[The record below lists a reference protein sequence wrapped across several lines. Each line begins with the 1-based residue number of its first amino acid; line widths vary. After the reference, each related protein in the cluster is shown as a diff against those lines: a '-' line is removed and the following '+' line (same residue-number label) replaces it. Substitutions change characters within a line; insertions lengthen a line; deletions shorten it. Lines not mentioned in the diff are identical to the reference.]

1 MLHLGIWAAVFLPMV
16 SYSRRYIVILT
27 VYTAVFVS
35 AGYVPFLGG
44 LNVGGKDIVCG
55 YLFGM
60 SYFFFLTWFCG
71 AARKVSSPAV
81 GRLVY
86 KVTLV
91 ALILPV
97 LMPLLV
103 WGYWVVSGG
112 YTLSSSILLTLFQT
126 NLDESVAYM
135 KNQNVILWVCGALGL
150 CFMMAGVVKVLR
162 AALHVDIQMPRR
174 YMACLCFLV
183 FMVISLVSV
192 NQDLEKYLP
201 VRISV
206 EVQEALR
213 EYCAYGEARAMR
225 EERLKD
231 LKERHLSYTRGGIR
245 PCYWRI

>member
-1 MLHLGIWAAVFLPMV
+1 MIEQRMDQSRQWLRRIALIFVVVLVGAGIQMTVLPDALTHPRITEWGRMLHLGIWAAVFLPMV

-86 KVTLV
+86 KVTLA

-103 WGYWVVSGG
+103 WGY
-112 YTLSSSILLTLFQT
+112 
-126 NLDESVAYM
+126 
-135 KNQNVILWVCGALGL
+135 
-150 CFMMAGVVKVLR
+150 
-162 AALHVDIQMPRR
+162 
-174 YMACLCFLV
+174 
-183 FMVISLVSV
+183 
-192 NQDLEKYLP
+192 
-201 VRISV
+201 
-206 EVQEALR
+206 
-213 EYCAYGEARAMR
+213 
-225 EERLKD
+225 
-231 LKERHLSYTRGGIR
+231 
-245 PCYWRI
+245 